1 MKNNFIISQLLTE
14 NPCALVAM
22 NNNEEQVRLM
32 DVLSDLE
39 NEFKN
44 LNDDKVWKLF
54 KKFQDAADALAY
66 EEMCRCFE
74 NGVKF
79 GVMFGMALA
88 ED

>member
-1 MKNNFIISQLLTE
+1 MKNNFTISQLLTE
-14 NPCALVAM
+14 NPCELVALS
-22 NNNEEQVRLM
+22 NNEEQVRLL

-39 NEFKN
+39 KEFEN
-44 LNDDKVWKLF
+44 LGDDKVWDLF

>member
-1 MKNNFIISQLLTE
+1 MSNKFTISQLLTV
-14 NPCALVAM
+14 NPCELVALS
-22 NNNEEQVRLM
+22 NNEEQVRLL

-39 NEFKN
+39 KEFEN
-44 LNDDKVWKLF
+44 LGDDKVWDLF

-79 GVMFGMALA
+79 ALA

>member
-1 MKNNFIISQLLTE
+1 MSNKFTISQLLTE
-14 NPCALVAM
+14 NPCELVALS
-22 NNNEEQVRLM
+22 NNEEQVRLL

-39 NEFKN
+39 KEFEN
-44 LNDDKVWKLF
+44 LGDDKVWDLF

-79 GVMFGMALA
+79 GVKFGMALA

>member
-14 NPCALVAM
+14 NPCELVALS
-22 NNNEEQVRLM
+22 NNEEQGRLL

-39 NEFKN
+39 KEFKN
-44 LNDDKVWKLF
+44 LGDDKVWDLF

>member
-1 MKNNFIISQLLTE
+1 MSTKFTIRQLLTE